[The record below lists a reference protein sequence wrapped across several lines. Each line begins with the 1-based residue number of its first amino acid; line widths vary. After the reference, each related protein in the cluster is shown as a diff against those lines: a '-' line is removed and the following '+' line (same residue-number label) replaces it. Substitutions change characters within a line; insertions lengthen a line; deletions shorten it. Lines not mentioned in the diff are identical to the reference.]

1 MIKYTFNTEKRKFI
15 IIALFCLLIIIYV
28 VKLFFLQV
36 VEYKYKDDADSNAF
50 LKKTQYPQRGVIYD
64 RNNKL
69 LVYNQPSY
77 DINVVIREIREAK
90 KFDTLAFCEITGID
104 VEYFNKRMEDV
115 KNRKLNPGYSSY
127 TPQTFITQLSTR
139 EYGVFQQFAF
149 KFPGLHVQSKT
160 IREYSYPNAAHV
172 LGYIAEVDKQ
182 NLDDYKDEKYY
193 VKGDYIG
200 KTGVEKYYESDLR
213 GVKGVEILLRDA
225 HGRIKG
231 AYENGIHDQEPTKG
245 NDLTLSLDIDLQ
257 AYGESLMDNKLGS
270 IIMIEPQTGEI
281 LCMVSSPT
289 YDPSMLVGRQ
299 FGENYRELTRNTSKP
314 LINRAVNGTF
324 PPGSTFKP
332 AQALVFLDE
341 NIIQPSTSYS
351 CHHGFPLGN
360 GHPYCHSHSSPLS
373 IAPAIGTSCNSYF
386 CWGLKAMLENKK
398 YGTIQHAMD
407 RWQERMQELGFGR
420 QLGVD
425 LPGEKKGRIPNST
438 FYDNTYKGRWNPFTV
453 ISIAIGQGE
462 VEVTPLQI
470 CNLAA
475 SIANRGF
482 FVTPHLVKKIGDS
495 TVNEKYTKQQY
506 TGIKPDSYKTII
518 EGMRLAVTQ
527 GTCSN
532 ARIPD
537 IEICGKTGTAQNIG
551 KDHSLFIAFAPKE
564 NPKVAVA
571 VLVENGGFGN
581 NYAVPIGRLMI
592 EKYINNEIAGY
603 SLELE
608 KKIKTAIIQRHTL
621 SRK

>member
-1 MIKYTFNTEKRKFI
+1 MQNNVFDSEKRKLFI
-15 IIALFCLLIIIYV
+15 IT
-28 VKLFFLQV
+28 FFLLVAVLYTGRLFVLQV
-36 VEYKYKDDADSNAF
+36 IEHKYKEDADSNAF
-50 LKKTQYPQRGVIYD
+50 LKKTRYPPRGAIYD

-77 DINVVIREIREAK
+77 DIMVIMREMRESK
-90 KFDTLAFCEITGID
+90 KFDTLAFCELAGINI
-104 VEYFNKRMEDV
+104 EYFNKRMEDV

-127 TPQTFITQLSTR
+127 IPQTFITQLSTR

-149 KFPGLHVQSKT
+149 KFPGFYIQSKT
-160 IREYSYPNAAHV
+160 IREYNYPNAAHV
-172 LGYIAEVDKQ
+172 LGYIAEVDRQ
-182 NLDDYKDEKYY
+182 NLEDYKDEKYY

-200 KTGVEKYYESDLR
+200 KTGIEKQYESSLR
-213 GVKGVEILLRDA
+213 GIKGVEILLRDA
-225 HGRIKG
+225 YGRIKG
-231 AYENGIHDQEPTKG
+231 VYENGIYDEEPTQGK
-245 NDLTLSLDIDLQ
+245 DLTLSLDINLQ
-257 AYGESLMDNKLGS
+257 AYGESLMNNKLGS
-270 IIMIEPQTGEI
+270 IIMIEPKTGEI

-289 YDPSMLVGRQ
+289 YDPSILVGRQ
-299 FGENYRELTRNTSKP
+299 FSENYRELTRNVYKP
-314 LINRAVNGTF
+314 LINRAVSGTF

-341 NIIQPSTSYS
+341 NIIQPSTAYS
-351 CHHGFPLGN
+351 CHYGFPLGN
-360 GHPYCHSHSSPLS
+360 GHPYCHGHASPLS
-373 IAPAIGTSCNSYF
+373 LAAAIGTSCNAYF

-398 YGTIQHAMD
+398 YGNIQKAMD
-407 RWQERMQELGFGR
+407 RWRERMHKLGFGR
-420 QLGVD
+420 QLGID
-425 LPGEKKGRIPNST
+425 LPGEKKGRIPGST
-438 FYDNTYKGRWNPFTV
+438 FYDNAYKGRWNPFTV

-482 FVTPHLVKKIGDS
+482 FFPPHLVKKIKDIS
-495 TVNEKYTKQQY
+495 IDETYTKPQY
-506 TGIKPDSYKTII
+506 TGITPDNYESIA

-551 KDHSLFIAFAPKE
+551 RDHSLFMAFAPKE
-564 NPKVAVA
+564 NPQVAVA

-592 EKYINNEIAGY
+592 EKCLNGKIAEY
-603 SLELE
+603 SVELE
-608 KKIKTAIIQRHTL
+608 ERIKTTVIQRHIL
-621 SRK
+621 SKK